1 MGGSTA
7 SSRLTPGRVALL
19 GVLVL
24 AVVAKALQ
32 PGPFFSLS
40 ADPEPFPKAYV
51 ATSPATPD
59 AHRDKPSVRVLQL
72 LSSMN
77 VMWEQ
82 AFDAAGADYEPP
94 SIESRGQS
102 DRGCGAT
109 TGIDWAGVYCP
120 TGERIVIDMEDHLV
134 VRAAVGHDESD
145 DLLGYILAH
154 EVGHH
159 VQHERGLYSRKTRA
173 ATVRAEL
180 HAECLAGVWGRA
192 AGRKAPPPWSFVSDA
207 DHGTAQEQQSWFQ
220 RGYAEGRPAACDAI
234 WDDRS

>member
-1 MGGSTA
+1 
-7 SSRLTPGRVALL
+7 
-19 GVLVL
+19 
-24 AVVAKALQ
+24 VAKALQ

-51 ATSPATPD
+51 ATAPAAPN
-59 AHRDKPSVRVLQL
+59 AHRDRPSVRVLQL

-77 VMWEQ
+77 VMWEG
-82 AFDAAGADYEPP
+82 AFEAAGADYEPP

-102 DRGCGAT
+102 GRGCGGT
-109 TGIDWAGVYCP
+109 VETDWAGVYCSA
-120 TGERIVIDMEDHLV
+120 GKRIVIDMEDHLV
-134 VRAAVGHDESD
+134 VRASVGDESSD

-159 VQHERGLYSRKTRA
+159 VQHQRGLYGRETRE

-192 AGRKAPPPWSFVSDA
+192 AGRRPPPPWSFTPDA
-207 DHGTAQEQQSWFQ
+207 DHGSAAEQQAWFQ
-220 RGYAEGRPAACDAI
+220 RGYAQGRPAACDAI
-234 WDDRS
+234 WDDG

>member
-7 SSRLTPGRVALL
+7 STRLTPGRAVLL

-24 AVVAKALQ
+24 VVVAKALQ

-40 ADPEPFPKAYV
+40 ADPEPFPKSYV
-51 ATSPATPD
+51 AFSPATPN

-72 LSSMN
+72 LNSMN
-77 VMWEQ
+77 VMWAQ

-94 SIESRGQS
+94 GIESRGQS
-102 DRGCGAT
+102 ARGCGGT
-109 TGIDWAGVYCP
+109 VETDWAGVYCS
-120 TGERIVIDMEDHLV
+120 TGNRIVIDMEDHLV
-134 VRAAVGHDESD
+134 VRASVGHDESD

-159 VQHERGLYSRKTRA
+159 VQHERGLYSRETRS

-192 AGRKAPPPWSFVSDA
+192 AGRKPPPPWSFVSDA
-207 DHGTAQEQQSWFQ
+207 DHGTAQEQQMWFR
-220 RGYAEGRPAACDAI
+220 RGYAQARPADCDAI
-234 WDDRS
+234 WRDGS

>member
-1 MGGSTA
+1 MTNRQLFLIGLLA
-7 SSRLTPGRVALL
+7 FVAL
-19 GVLVL
+19 
-24 AVVAKALQ
+24 AKALQ

-51 ATSPATPD
+51 ARSPATPN
-59 AHRDKPSVRVLQL
+59 AHRDRPRVRVLQL
-72 LSSMN
+72 LHSMN
-77 VMWEQ
+77 AMWDQ
-82 AFDAAGADYEPP
+82 AFTAAGSDYQPP

-102 DRGCGAT
+102 SRGCGGT
-109 TGIDWAGVYCP
+109 VETDWAGVYCSA
-120 TGERIVIDMEDHLV
+120 GKRIVIDLEDHLV
-134 VRAAVGHDESD
+134 VRAAVGDESSD

-159 VQHERGLYSRKTRA
+159 VQHQRGLYGRDTQA

-192 AGRKAPPPWSFVSDA
+192 ARRPPPPEWSFTSDA
-207 DHGTAQEQQSWFQ
+207 DHGSAAEQQAWFA

-234 WDDRS
+234 WDH

>member
-1 MGGSTA
+1 MNR
-7 SSRLTPGRVALL
+7 RLVFLL
-19 GVLVL
+19 GLL
-24 AVVAKALQ
+24 AFVAVAKAIQ

-40 ADPEPFPKAYV
+40 ADPEPFPKTYV
-51 ATSPATPD
+51 ATAPPAPD
-59 AHRDKPSVRVLQL
+59 VYADQPKVRVLQL

-82 AFDAAGADYEPP
+82 AFKAAGAEYRPP

-102 DRGCGAT
+102 SRGCGAT
-109 TGIDWAGVYCP
+109 VETDWAGVYCS

-145 DLLGYILAH
+145 DLLGYVLAH

-159 VQHERGLYSRKTRA
+159 VQHERGLYSRETQA

-180 HAECLAGVWGRA
+180 HAECLSGVWGRA
-192 AGRKAPPPWSFVSDA
+192 AGRRPPPAWSFTSDA
-207 DHGTAQEQQSWFQ
+207 DHGTAEQQQSWFQ
-220 RGYAEGRPAACDAI
+220 RGYSRGRPADCDPI
-234 WDDRS
+234 WDE